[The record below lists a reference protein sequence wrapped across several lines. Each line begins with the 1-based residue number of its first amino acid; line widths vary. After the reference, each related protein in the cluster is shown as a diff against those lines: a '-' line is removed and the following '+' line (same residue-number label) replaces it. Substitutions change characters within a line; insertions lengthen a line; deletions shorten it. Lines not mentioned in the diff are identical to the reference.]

1 MDNLLIGH
9 LFVCFFFN
17 LALFIAWRLARNPR
31 FSHRSV
37 LSVHKGWK
45 NIVQINQTSES
56 KIFTTYYRPPHNPI
70 YQLAFIPTFLT
81 YLIFIGIAR
90 SIWELCNLKKE
101 LVWNPLKTSTKWFP
115 PIFLHTFYF
124 SLHIIFPN
132 KHFPWF
138 YAP

>member
-1 MDNLLIGH
+1 MMAGEKTPQMFLNPKNMKQATVCITCQFSELGPKLILEVFCGKPPNRIS
-9 LFVCFFFN
+9 LRVFFFN

-37 LSVHKGWK
+37 LSVHKGRK

-90 SIWELCNLKKE
+90 SI
-101 LVWNPLKTSTKWFP
+101 
-115 PIFLHTFYF
+115 
-124 SLHIIFPN
+124 
-132 KHFPWF
+132 
-138 YAP
+138 